1 MAVSEPTDPKERSQ
15 VPEAAM
21 RAVFVTMI
29 LCSPMAFAGPAKA
42 EDFTGFYAG
51 VNAGYAFGRDE
62 AARTPDMPSPSSI
75 RGADD
80 RALPP
85 SALQASEVM
94 RGTRTRGAT
103 STTVR

>member
-1 MAVSEPTDPKERSQ
+1 
-15 VPEAAM
+15 M
-21 RAVFVTMI
+21 RTVFMTMS
-29 LCSPMAFAGPAKA
+29 LCLPMAFAGPAQA

-51 VNAGYAFGRDE
+51 VNAGYAFGRDKS
-62 AARTPDMPSPSSI
+62 ARTPDMPFLSST

-94 RGTRTRGAT
+94 RGARPKALTSAT
-103 STTVR
+103 IR

>member
-1 MAVSEPTDPKERSQ
+1 
-15 VPEAAM
+15 M
-21 RAVFVTMI
+21 RAVFVTI
-29 LCSPMAFAGPAKA
+29 SLCLPLAFSGLAKA

-62 AARTPDMPSPSSI
+62 GTRTPDMPSLSST

-94 RGTRTRGAT
+94 RGARTKAAT

>member
-1 MAVSEPTDPKERSQ
+1 MRS
-15 VPEAAM
+15 
-21 RAVFVTMI
+21 VFVTMS
-29 LCSPMAFAGPAKA
+29 LCWPMAFAGPAKA

-62 AARTPDMPSPSSI
+62 GTRIPDMQSLSST
-75 RGADD
+75 RGPYE
-80 RALPP
+80 RGVLPP

-94 RGTRTRGAT
+94 RGARTKAAT

>member
-1 MAVSEPTDPKERSQ
+1 
-15 VPEAAM
+15 M
-21 RAVFVTMI
+21 RAVFVTI
-29 LCSPMAFAGPAKA
+29 SLCLPMAFAGPAQA

-51 VNAGYAFGRDE
+51 VNAGYAFGRDK
-62 AARTPDMPSPSSI
+62 AAQTPDMPSLSST

-85 SALQASEVM
+85 SALQASDVM
-94 RGTRTRGAT
+94 QRAGTKAPT